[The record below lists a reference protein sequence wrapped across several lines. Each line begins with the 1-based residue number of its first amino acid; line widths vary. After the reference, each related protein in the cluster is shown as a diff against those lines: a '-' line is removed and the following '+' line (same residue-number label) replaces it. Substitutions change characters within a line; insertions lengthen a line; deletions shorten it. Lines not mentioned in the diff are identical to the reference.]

1 MPPTNLSPHDFS
13 SISPSAYA
21 LLAMKSMTS
30 IPYAREAAALF
41 PQVEKFTPDF
51 AAFKEEYWNRILHF
65 ENRYWSIDQ
74 LMTGIPVTNILEL
87 SSGFSFRGLALSR
100 ERTVY
105 YIDTDLP
112 GVIAGKQRFVDALIS
127 AADQQPGDQMTAGRI
142 PVGESADQQPG
153 RYELQPLNVL
163 DASAFDALVERFPA
177 GPLTIVNEGLL
188 MYLDLPEKE
197 QLCQNI
203 RNILLRRGGCWI
215 TADIYIKKPEGEPPL
230 DTSDSFRRWTELHK
244 IEEKKFSDFHAAAD
258 FFSEMGF
265 TIDEQAKPDYSRLTA
280 LEHLRRA
287 AGQEAIDRLR
297 GPRRTRQHATW
308 RLKLK
313 G

>member
-1 MPPTNLSPHDFS
+1 MPTNLSHDFD

-21 LLAMKSMTS
+21 LLAMKSLTS
-30 IPYAREAAALF
+30 IPYAREAAALL
-41 PQVEKFTPDF
+41 PQQEKITPDL
-51 AAFKEEYWNRILHF
+51 AGLQQVHWNRILHF

-74 LMTGIPVTNILEL
+74 LMAGLPATNILEL

-112 GVIAGKQRFVDALIS
+112 AVIAGKQRFVDALIGGAPAAIG
-127 AADQQPGDQMTAGRI
+127 AADPAIAGPIAPPPGH
-142 PVGESADQQPG
+142 
-153 RYELQPLNVL
+153 YELQPLNVL
-163 DASAFDALVERFPA
+163 DAAAFDAIVERFPA
-177 GPLTIVNEGLL
+177 GELTIVNEGLL
-188 MYLDLPEKE
+188 MYLNLQEKE

-215 TADIYIKKPEGEPPL
+215 TADIYIKKLEGEPL
-230 DTSDSFRRWTELHK
+230 DTSDSFQRWTDLHN
-244 IEEKKFSDFHAAAD
+244 IEKKKFSDFQTAED
-258 FFSEMGF
+258 FFSRMGF
-265 TIDEQAKPDYSRLTA
+265 VIDAEAKPDYSRLSA

-287 AGQEAIDRLR
+287 AGPEAIDRLR
-297 GPRRTRQHATW
+297 GERRKRQHATW

-313 G
+313 D